1 MRRKRRAARR
11 RPASGGPQFNVK
23 TLGARN
29 TSDPP
34 KILLSIS
41 DLLYYE
47 WICHTN
53 ICLILSLSLRPID
66 YCRRRSR
73 SEGFFCGRYFMKRI
87 VLRSLASDIIE
98 LIDDRAKNERV
109 DRRAAI
115 IEILR
120 DAAIERAVQHDIE
133 LLDSWLEDD

>member
-1 MRRKRRAARR
+1 
-11 RPASGGPQFNVK
+11 
-23 TLGARN
+23 
-29 TSDPP
+29 
-34 KILLSIS
+34 
-41 DLLYYE
+41 
-47 WICHTN
+47 
-53 ICLILSLSLRPID
+53 
-66 YCRRRSR
+66 
-73 SEGFFCGRYFMKRI
+73 MKKI

-133 LLDSWLEDD
+133 LLDS